1 MRLSRTL
8 WIIGSLL
15 LWGVPVGAVSTL
27 PASNLVLDI
36 PPGWSVVGDSS
47 AFPVQIVHENGDAE
61 FLVFRTDLA
70 RDESVSG
77 REELKLSVQRIIDS
91 VIMPL
96 PQAQLISST
105 GYDETERAQFALEFR
120 SGTPGDRLRLQH
132 RLVGYLYRAEDNHQI
147 LFTLWGRG
155 LATSFADRHDAIV
168 AMQNSFK
175 FVGPHEAVV
184 FAKGMRKWVLVAVVL
199 LAAIGIGLYTRKLS
213 SSADRKPELGE
224 RWKCVCGHR
233 NISSLPTCP
242 VCGKPR
248 PVSVELN

>member
-1 MRLSRTL
+1 MQTSRLSVV
-8 WIIGSLL
+8 IGYFLL
-15 LWGVPVGAVSTL
+15 LGMPVGAAPSG
-27 PASNLVLDI
+27 PATDLALDI
-36 PPGWSVVGDSS
+36 PAGWSTVGDST
-47 AFPVQIVHENGDAE
+47 AFPIQVVHENGDAE
-61 FLVFRTDLA
+61 FLIFRTDLA

-155 LATSFADRHDAIV
+155 LASSFADRHDAIV

-184 FAKGMRKWVLVAVVL
+184 FAKEMRKWVLVALMLV
-199 LAAIGIGLYTRKLS
+199 AAIGIGLYTRKLS
-213 SSADRKPELGE
+213 SSAHKSPDVSE
-224 RWKCVCGHR
+224 RWRCGCGHR
-233 NISSLPTCP
+233 NVPSLSQCSA
-242 VCGKPR
+242 CGKLR
-248 PVSVELN
+248 SVPVETN